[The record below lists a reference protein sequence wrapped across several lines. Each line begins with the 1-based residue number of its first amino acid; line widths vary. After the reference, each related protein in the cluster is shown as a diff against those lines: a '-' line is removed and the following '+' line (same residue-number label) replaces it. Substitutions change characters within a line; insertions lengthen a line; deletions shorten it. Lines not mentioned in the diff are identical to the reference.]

1 MFILI
6 VGVAHTQAFVLDLT
20 TSTASKRQKGRI
32 ATNPLLTTRRLHQCC
47 RGIATEATML
57 AGNRLRFHA
66 VRRHDVSFVS

>member
-32 ATNPLLTTRRLHQCC
+32 ATNPLLTTRP
-47 RGIATEATML
+47 
-57 AGNRLRFHA
+57 
-66 VRRHDVSFVS
+66 VSYTDRTLPTT